1 MSKTKYVVRLTEE
14 ERSICGDTIKRL
26 SGTSQKARRAR
37 ILLLADADGPD
48 ASTDREIAKTC
59 RCRTA
64 TVESVRRR
72 FVLESFQAALGGKR
86 EDTPPTPKPLDGKR
100 DAEVIALRLGPRPE
114 GYSAWSLLL
123 LARRVVELGIGD
135 SNSHETDSRTQVENG
150 GRGCNLQ
157 YRVIPPD
164 ADAEF
169 AAAMEGVLAA
179 YARPYDAQHPVL
191 CVNDQLVQLVRE
203 TRTPVETMAGHP
215 QRVAYEYERAGTA
228 AVFLFSEPLVGWR
241 GVTARPQRTK
251 ADWAQEVGILLE
263 GRYAHCKSV
272 TLICDNPNTHTQG
285 AFYNVFAPARAS
297 ELVQRIKFRYAPNGG
312 NWLNIAESE
321 LNALTRQCLRGR
333 RIGNLEELR
342 RETGAW
348 ATDGNERQRGVDWQL
363 TVADARYK
371 LKSVYPKIGR

>member
-14 ERSICGDTIKRL
+14 ERSICGDAIKRL

-48 ASTDREIAKTC
+48 ARTDREIAATC

-64 TVESVRRR
+64 TIENVRRR
-72 FVLESFQAALGGKR
+72 FVLEGFEVVLGGKR
-86 EDTPPTPKPLDGKR
+86 EDTPPTPEPLDGKR
-100 DAEVIALRLGPRPE
+100 DAEVIALRLGPLPE

-123 LARRVVELGIGD
+123 LARRVVELGIAD
-135 SNSHETDSRTQVENG
+135 SNSQETDSRTQVENVVR
-150 GRGCNLQ
+150 GRELQ
-157 YRVIPPD
+157 YWVIPPD

-169 AAAMEGVLAA
+169 AAAMEGVLAT

-191 CVNDQLVQLVRE
+191 CVNDQLVQLVRK
-203 TRTPVETMAGHP
+203 TRTPVEATAGHP

-228 AVFLFSEPLVGWR
+228 AVFLFTEPLAGWR
-241 GVTARPQRTK
+241 GVTVRSQRTK
-251 ADWAQEVGILLE
+251 ADWAAEVGALVE
-263 GRYAHCKSV
+263 GRYAHCESV
-272 TLICDNPNTHTQG
+272 TLICDDPDTHTRG
-285 AFYNVFAPARAS
+285 AFYNVFAPERAS
-297 ELVQRIKFRYAPNGG
+297 ELVQRIKFRYTPHRGS
-312 NWLNIAESE
+312 WLNIAESE
-321 LNALTRQCLRGR
+321 LSALTRQCVRGR

-348 ATDGNERQRGVDWQL
+348 ATDGTERQRGVDWQL

-371 LKSVYPKIGR
+371 LQSVYPKIER